1 MQGTRIKGME
11 KKMALVWFE
20 KAGRTALKMGSLSH
34 THTVSVQTHT
44 HMTTDKKNA
53 EQCRQL

>member
-1 MQGTRIKGME
+1 MQGTRIKEME

-20 KAGRTALKMGSLSH
+20 KASRTALQMGSLSH
-34 THTVSVQTHT
+34 TRTLSVQTRT

-53 EQCRQL
+53 EQ